1 MSRIETGLS
10 RLRERRNETMGETVT
25 YTRAAGGSVQLTATA
40 GRSGLTRE
48 GDGNFRID
56 ADAQEWIVMAND
68 LQVAGVGEFLP
79 ARGDTIAASDANYT
93 VFGEGGADVYRYCDA
108 TRKTMR
114 VMTKRAS

>member
-1 MSRIETGLS
+1 MNRVESALS
-10 RLRERRNETMGETVT
+10 RLRERRVSLMTETII
-25 YTRAAGGSVQLTATA
+25 YTRAAGGTVSLLATR

>member
-79 ARGDTIAASDANYT
+79 ARGDTITATGGTFTVLSD
-93 VFGEGGADVYRYCDA
+93 GGADVFRYCDA
-108 TRKTMR
+108 TRKSIR
-114 VMTKRAS
+114 VLTKRNT